1 MKDKRIKICSAEK
14 CFNKSKRIYE
24 STDSFCSECSDP
36 LVLACK
42 KCNSEITDKGPE
54 HNKCLA
60 CKAKSHDLIDK
71 AMEKGVIFAISA
83 AIAAKKFAPTVIN
96 MVKK

>member
-24 STDSFCSECSDP
+24 STDSFCSECSST

-42 KCNSEITDKGPE
+42 KCNSEIADKGPE
-54 HNKCLA
+54 YNRCLA
-60 CKAKSHDLIDK
+60 CKAKSHDLRDK
-71 AMEKGVIFAISA
+71 ATGGTGFAIA
-83 AIAAKKFAPTVIN
+83 VAIAAKKYAPTLIN

>member
-24 STDSFCSECSDP
+24 STDSFCTECSNT
-36 LVLACK
+36 LILACK
-42 KCNSEITDKGPE
+42 KCNSEISDKGPG

-60 CKAKSHDLIDK
+60 CKAKSHDFRDK
-71 AMEKGVIFAISA
+71 AIGGASFAISA
-83 AIAAKKFAPTVIN
+83 AIAAKKYAPTLIN